1 MEIIRAPGTNHD
13 FGAPADMQ
21 DGSCDALP
29 VVIHKNEHG
38 TWAQSIWQPSLEER
52 AALAEGHP
60 LVLNIRISGEPGVPP
75 GHPVVAL
82 GVMANLSELV

>member
-21 DGSCDALP
+21 DGSCESLP
-29 VVIHKNEHG
+29 VVLHSNEHG
-38 TWAQSIWQPSLEER
+38 TWAQSIWQPSEGER
-52 AALAEGHP
+52 AALAAGAP
-60 LVLNIRISGEPGVPP
+60 LALNIRVSGEPGLPP

-82 GVMANLSELV
+82 GVMKNPSELV